1 MTQAAIDYATSLRK
15 TETPKELLQQV
26 KDVLEA
32 VPQVRSEFEDPT
44 VSIEKKHL
52 IIDRIFPKEIRDFL
66 KILCDNMDFGL
77 FDEICTAYDELGR
90 KPEAKENQAQ
100 LIYVTAPTDEQLEGI
115 KAFLAKEFHN
125 PDMELTLKED
135 KSIKSGFVLRV
146 GTREFDWSE
155 KGRIEQLENR
165 IAKAVNSSRNTTFSE
180 ESIVSIL
187 KSSIDDFELE
197 AKDKEIGV
205 VNWVGDGIA
214 NVDGI
219 DHAFYGEI
227 VVFDCGVKGMV
238 QDVRRDEIGVI
249 LFGRDTDIKEGTRVI
264 RTGKMAGIPVG
275 EAFEGRIIDA
285 LGAPL
290 DGQGDIESV
299 GFRPI
304 EFPAPSIVDRKSVT
318 VPMETGILS
327 IDSMFP
333 IGRGQRELIIGDRQT
348 GKTSIAMDTILNQK
362 GKDVVCIYVAIG
374 QKASTIAKLVNTLK
388 KNDAMS
394 YTIIVSAT
402 ASDPAPLQYIAP
414 YSGTALAEYFM
425 YQGKDVLIV
434 YDDLSK
440 HAVAYRAISLL
451 LERSPGREAY
461 PGDVF
466 YLHSRLL
473 ERSSRLTPEAG
484 GGSITALPII
494 ETQAGDVSAY
504 IPTNVISITDGQIFL
519 ESELFFA
526 GQRPAVNVGLSVSRV
541 GGAAQTKAMKKAA
554 GSIRIDLAQYREMVV
569 FTQFS
574 SDLDESTKKQ
584 LAHGKALMEL
594 LKQPLGHPMSMAEQV
609 ITLVAANAHV
619 FSDLEAAQVK
629 PFQKEMLADFNMNH
643 TDIINQLETTKSL
656 SDDIKDS
663 IVKAAESFKAVKMPK
678 SVESETMTE

>member
-1 MTQAAIDYATSLRK
+1 MSSISSEEIISVLKSEIENYEL
-15 TETPKELLQQV
+15 ETKGQE
-26 KDVLEA
+26 
-32 VPQVRSEFEDPT
+32 
-44 VSIEKKHL
+44 
-52 IIDRIFPKEIRDFL
+52 
-66 KILCDNMDFGL
+66 
-77 FDEICTAYDELGR
+77 
-90 KPEAKENQAQ
+90 
-100 LIYVTAPTDEQLEGI
+100 
-115 KAFLAKEFHN
+115 
-125 PDMELTLKED
+125 
-135 KSIKSGFVLRV
+135 V
-146 GTREFDWSE
+146 GTVIW
-155 KGRIEQLENR
+155 I
-165 IAKAVNSSRNTTFSE
+165 
-180 ESIVSIL
+180 
-187 KSSIDDFELE
+187 
-197 AKDKEIGV
+197 
-205 VNWVGDGIA
+205 GDGIA
-214 NVDGI
+214 TVYGL
-219 DHAFYGEI
+219 DHAMYGEI
-227 VVFDCGVKGMV
+227 VVFDTGVKGMV

-554 GSIRIDLAQYREMVV
+554 GSIRIDLAQYREMEV

-574 SDLDESTKKQ
+574 SDLDEGTMKQ
-584 LAHGKALMEL
+584 LQHGRALMEL
-594 LKQPLGHPMSMAEQV
+594 LKQPMSHPFSMAEQV
-609 ITLVAANAHV
+609 IILVSANAHI
-619 FSDLEAAQVK
+619 FSDIELSKIKGFRADMLEFFHSQHSEIVNTIESTKDLTDETKEAIIAAANE
-629 PFQKEMLADFNMNH
+629 F
-643 TDIINQLETTKSL
+643 KS
-656 SDDIKDS
+656 
-663 IVKAAESFKAVKMPK
+663 ER
-678 SVESETMTE
+678 